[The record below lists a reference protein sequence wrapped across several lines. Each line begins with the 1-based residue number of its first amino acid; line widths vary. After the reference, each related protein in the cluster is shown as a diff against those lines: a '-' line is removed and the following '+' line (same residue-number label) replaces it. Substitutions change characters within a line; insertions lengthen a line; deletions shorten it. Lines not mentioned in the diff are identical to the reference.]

1 MSTEAAAVAV
11 AAITSTASV
20 IVALVTTRRHKAAIE
35 DNTAKTEAVLHQVK
49 NDHGTNLRDDL
60 DNLHDKLERVEAA
73 QGYLGGTVGRL
84 SRDVKEAL
92 DHQREHDVASV
103 LVVEQL
109 KARDDE
115 LAAEIR
121 AQLMRDA
128 GGAEEGPGPAT
139 GP

>member
-1 MSTEAAAVAV
+1 MNTEAAAVAV
-11 AAITSTASV
+11 AAITATGSV
-20 IVALVTTRRHKAAIE
+20 VVALVTTRRHKTAID

-60 DNLHDKLERVEAA
+60 DNLHDKLERIEAA

-84 SRDVKEAL
+84 HRDVAEAL
-92 DHQREHDVASV
+92 EHQREHDVAAV

-109 KARDDE
+109 KARDEE

-121 AQLMRDA
+121 AALTRDA
-128 GGAEEGPGPAT
+128 GEGPGPAT